1 METGL
6 TVKNLQHHSW
16 ALMVQEQ
23 TRSGLSIREWCKQ
36 NDIAPKTFYYRRK
49 QVRSELLQAA
59 SPVFAEL
66 IPPESESSS
75 LSDGFRPQLTISIKD
90 AVISIDQET
99 PQCLLA
105 SVLEVM
111 RHVKDA
117 GHEPRFS
124 VPYPEK

>member
-59 SPVFAEL
+59 SPVFAAL

-90 AVISIDQET
+90 AVIGIDQEM

-111 RHVKDA
+111 RH
-117 GHEPRFS
+117 GRIL
-124 VPYPEK
+124 

>member
-1 METGL
+1 MDTGL

-23 TRSGLSIREWCKQ
+23 TRSGLSVREWCEQ
-36 NDIAPKTFYYRRK
+36 NSIAPKTFYYRRR

-66 IPPESESSS
+66 VPPEGEHISS
-75 LSDGFRPQLTISIKD
+75 SDGFRPQLTISIKD
-90 AVISIDQET
+90 AVIGIDQGT
-99 PQCLLA
+99 PRQLLA

-111 RHVKDA
+111 RHA
-117 GHEPRFS
+117 
-124 VPYPEK
+124 